1 MTKKEIQDQIDKL
14 EKALKSPAM
23 NDDFRDSFQEKIDSL
38 KKQLETADD
47 KTESKKD
54 SKKSD
59 FVKIKKI
66 TIVWSEGDQSKLP
79 DFPKS
84 YTTWKAA
91 NDDVK
96 IIYDDFAKTDAGGYN
111 KVKFQL
117 EWADGEDYEGR
128 LDVSEKEDNP
138 YKTDNVIGVHVAD
151 YLKYLLE
158 QPKTSNDDKLE
169 IMDFLQRYDLGIK
182 IMDDKNPNK
191 PTESKKDEEKPK
203 MTVVQTRK
211 KSVPLPD
218 DLQKKDEYDCDELI
232 KKAKER
238 KAKAKER
245 AAMPKKTDATKN
257 KEKIEN
263 VFENVQ
269 DRVKSD
275 DITKAELLKLIKETE
290 QLLKVLKE
298 SLAKLK

>member
-38 KKQLETADD
+38 KKQLEKAEA
-47 KTESKKD
+47 KPESKTD
-54 SKKSD
+54 SKKSSGMI
-59 FVKIKKI
+59 KIKKI
-66 TIVWSEGDQSKLP
+66 TILWAEGDQSKYP
-79 DFPKS
+79 EFPQS

-91 NDDVK
+91 NDVIK
-96 IIYDDFAKTDAGGYN
+96 IVYDDFAELDAGGYS

-117 EWADGEDYEGR
+117 EWEDGEDYEGR

-138 YKTDNVIGVHVAD
+138 YKSSNVIGQHVAD
-151 YLKYLLE
+151 FLTYLATDENSKY
-158 QPKTSNDDKLE
+158 DKVEVL
-169 IMDFLQRYDLGIK
+169 DFLAKYDLGLEK
-182 IMDDKNPNK
+182 KQSAK
-191 PTESKKDEEKPK
+191 PAETKKEEVKPK
-203 MTVVQTRK
+203 MTVVQNRK
-211 KSVPLPD
+211 KSVPLPEN
-218 DLQKKDEYDCDELI
+218 LQKKDEYDCDELI

-238 KAKAKER
+238 KAKAKAR

-269 DRVKSD
+269 DRIKSD
-275 DITKAELLKLIKETE
+275 DVTKAELIKLIKETE
-290 QLLKVLKE
+290 QLLKVLKD